1 MPLEDNVLVVL
12 SFLVGPV
19 VVGLAIMFDSS
30 KDSKSSQENLDSP
43 PGGYLDENY
52 YTRNEPY
59 QRYEGG
65 DYER

>member
-1 MPLEDNVLVVL
+1 MLSEGSWIIL

-19 VVGLAIMFDSS
+19 VVGIAILLDT
-30 KDSKSSQENLDSP
+30 KHRHNQEQSLRQS
-43 PGGYLDENY
+43 GYLEENY